1 MRPTLICVFS
11 VTMLVVVPP
20 SPKIALF
27 AEVEAMFAQS
37 CASEVVYQ
45 SPALVP
51 QLPLPS
57 VPPESAIAR
66 IPRVVGLGLRGG
78 RKR

>member
-1 MRPTLICVFS
+1 MPIGWNVIRPTLTAVFS
-11 VTMLVVVPP
+11 MTVLAAVPP

-27 AEVEAMFAQS
+27 AEVEATFTQS

-57 VPPESAIAR
+57 VPPEALLPGSH
-66 IPRVVGLGLRGG
+66 V
-78 RKR
+78 